1 MRDAAGQN
9 EQDKRDEDPVEF
21 EVRTPIDSRPEQA
34 GNTEVG
40 QGNQGVCNY
49 MRSHQAGLPSH
60 AEAVGEKVHDHEEIK
75 KLRRLASP

>member
-1 MRDAAGQN
+1 
-9 EQDKRDEDPVEF
+9 
-21 EVRTPIDSRPEQA
+21 
-34 GNTEVG
+34 
-40 QGNQGVCNY
+40 